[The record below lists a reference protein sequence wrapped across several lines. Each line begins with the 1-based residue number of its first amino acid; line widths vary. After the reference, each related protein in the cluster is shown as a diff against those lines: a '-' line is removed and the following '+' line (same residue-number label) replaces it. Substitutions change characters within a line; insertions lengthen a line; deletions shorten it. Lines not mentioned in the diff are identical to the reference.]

1 MGKVYD
7 CVVAYFDHAAT
18 TPVRATAIAE
28 FTRCTELTGNPSSV
42 HSAGQRARAILEDA
56 RDRVAAALGCNR
68 SEVVFTSGGTES
80 NNHAIKG
87 MYWQRRQAD
96 PALDLIISAAT
107 EHHALIDPIE
117 WLEKHQSARVHWL
130 TVQQSGLFDLD
141 ELERVLEAERGRVSM
156 ISLMWANNETGVVND
171 IPRICEIAAKY
182 GVPVHSD
189 AVATVGHLA
198 IDFASSGLTAMS
210 VSGHKVGAP
219 IGIGALIV
227 ARSAKP
233 ESLLHGGGQER
244 GLRSGT
250 MNFPLA
256 AAFAAALAEAT
267 AELDDREL
275 RLAGLRDHMQRELMK
290 LAPNAVVTNAAAPRL
305 PDNLHVIFP
314 DLLGDTLLYT
324 LDSEGVQV
332 STGSACQAGVVGPS
346 HVVLNMGY
354 PEQLA
359 KGCIRIS
366 LGYTTSPADVDHF
379 LRVFPAAYERAKKAS
394 TAGI

>member
-1 MGKVYD
+1 M
-7 CVVAYFDHAAT
+7 AYFDHAAT
-18 TPVRATAIAE
+18 TPVRATAVAE
-28 FTRCTELTGNPSSV
+28 IVRCTELTGNPSSV
-42 HSAGQRARAILEDA
+42 HSAGQQARAILEDS
-56 RDRVAAALGCNR
+56 RDRVAAALGCHR
-68 SEVVFTSGGTES
+68 SEVIFTSGGTES
-80 NNHAIKG
+80 NNQAIKG
-87 MYWQRRQAD
+87 IYWQRHQAD

-130 TVQQSGLFDLD
+130 KVQESGLFDLA
-141 ELERVLEAERGRVSM
+141 ELERVLDSERGRVAM

-171 IPRICEIAAKY
+171 IKSICEIAAMH

-198 IDFASSGLTAMS
+198 IDFAGSGLTAMS

-219 IGIGALIV
+219 IGVGALIV

-250 MNFPLA
+250 MNFHLA
-256 AAFAAALAEAT
+256 ASFAAALTEAT
-267 AELDDREL
+267 AELDVREE
-275 RLAGLRDHMQRELMK
+275 RLAALRDRLQREL
-290 LAPNAVVTNAAAPRL
+290 LALVPNAIVTNAAAPRL
-305 PDNLHVIFP
+305 PDNLHIIFP
-314 DLLGDTLLYT
+314 DLLGDTLLFT

-366 LGYTTSPADVDHF
+366 LGHTTTTDDIEHL
-379 LRVFPAAYERAKKAS
+379 LRVFPTAYERAKKAS